1 MGFFWQQTL
10 FFASLIERHLLLFES
25 QAQKSFLLSSD
36 EQLDSDWPWQS
47 RSWQQMASVTVP
59 SQLYLLSCVLSSTQS
74 VESWIAKPDVAKN
87 AIKMAEKY
95 NIFQTD
101 LCLRRGVKS
110 EWKKNVF
117 LLKMLR
123 TLLKISKR
131 ETEIVE
137 PGFFKRAFII
147 SVFPICFSSWA
158 RKTQLHFYWKNSW
171 AHLSA
176 QRSFFKEMSRFC
188 DYFGKFRRV

>member
-10 FFASLIERHLLLFES
+10 FFASLIARHLLLFES

-47 RSWQQMASVTVP
+47 RSWQQIASVTVP

-74 VESWIAKPDVAKN
+74 VESWIAKPDVSKN

-147 SVFPICFSSWA
+147 SVFPICFLGA
-158 RKTQLHFYWKNSW
+158 QNS
-171 AHLSA
+171 APLLLKKSLSA
-176 QRSFFKEMSRFC
+176 VECTAQFL
-188 DYFGKFRRV
+188 